1 MVSLINH
8 TVCIRPTH
16 CSGQAVS
23 SALPREQLNGDRS
36 LRRLNSR
43 FPLTKSVRAF
53 TLRPIP
59 FDSFRRC
66 VDAGWGYFLDKWTA
80 SEWPCSDAAMQREGG
95 RPFGNSAVGTA
106 PPPHLPFSLVTG
118 SARPP
123 VPAPAPARPRPLAAV
138 SKHVRGE
145 VAPKLVAAITCTR
158 IEINAVDS

>member
-1 MVSLINH
+1 MIFRD
-8 TVCIRPTH
+8 IRPTH

-95 RPFGNSAVGTA
+95 PLATRQSALHRHHISDLHTPASVPDTNA
-106 PPPHLPFSLVTG
+106 ISDLHTPTTV
-118 SARPP
+118 SA
-123 VPAPAPARPRPLAAV
+123 APASVERLHQLKACSILRRNKP
-138 SKHVRGE
+138 S
-145 VAPKLVAAITCTR
+145 T
-158 IEINAVDS
+158 